1 MSRLSTLQPNM
12 SNKAAL
18 FDTMSGPVETGD
30 RSQFSGEGLVEA
42 LKGRD
47 MAAWGNAPGM
57 VTEYIKP

>member
-1 MSRLSTLQPNM
+1 M